1 MTKISTDIKDF
12 ISIDQNY
19 IKEISTENT
28 ILKIV
33 VNGFLIS
40 NKVPQDLKD
49 EIIKCVGERW
59 FQIDNINKEIYFL

>member
-19 IKEISTENT
+19 IKEITTENT

-33 VNGFLIS
+33 ANGFLIS
-40 NKVPQDLKD
+40 QKVPQELKE
-49 EIIKCVGERW
+49 EIIKCVGKRW
-59 FQIDNINKEIYFL
+59 FQIDKESKEVFFL